1 MYELSHIQ
9 DLQLLCSTDAVECQF
24 DVMFNLLARYLRA
37 GVTIFGFRSSAS
49 LTYHQYLLFPQR
61 WQIIEGTL
69 YIYISKSIFSSHL
82 PLATPQ
88 LQLME

>member
-37 GVTIFGFRSSAS
+37 GVKIFNVIRSSAT
-49 LTYHQYLLFPQR
+49 LAYRQYLLFPQR

-69 YIYISKSIFSSHL
+69 YIYQKVFFLVTGLWQLRNFS
-82 PLATPQ
+82 
-88 LQLME
+88 

>member
-9 DLQLLCSTDAVECQF
+9 DLQLLCSTDA

-37 GVTIFGFRSSAS
+37 DVTIFGFRSSAT

-69 YIYISKSIFSSHL
+69 YIYQKVFFLVTCRWQLRNFS
-82 PLATPQ
+82 
-88 LQLME
+88 

>member
-9 DLQLLCSTDAVECQF
+9 DLQLLCSTDAVKCQF
-24 DVMFNLLARYLRA
+24 DVMFNLLAKYLRA
-37 GVTIFGFRSSAS
+37 GVTIFGFRSSAT

-69 YIYISKSIFSSHL
+69 YIYQKVFFLVTCRWQLRNFS
-82 PLATPQ
+82 
-88 LQLME
+88 